1 VEQTVVAM
9 SRALFP
15 AGEPPLAETM
25 PVNGER
31 MDLRYAVVVLMSH
44 RDLVR
49 RLAAEAAV
57 SGNP

>member
-1 VEQTVVAM
+1 M

-31 MDLRYAVVVLMSH
+31 MDLRYAVGVLMSH

-49 RLAAEAAV
+49 RLAAEARLAT
-57 SGNP
+57 SG